1 MFSLVKYFS
10 SLGSIT
16 LGQVI
21 MVFVGYVF
29 HSINKFKYK
38 DNVCFVPI
46 AMDAMAMKL
55 IQFMKL
61 VAISRTLKDE
71 TIRS

>member
-1 MFSLVKYFS
+1 
-10 SLGSIT
+10 
-16 LGQVI
+16 

-38 DNVCFVPI
+38 DNDCFVPI
-46 AMDAMAMKL
+46 AMAMKL
-55 IQFMKL
+55 IHFMQL

-71 TIRS
+71 TIRSWSWSYYVKVCWMLQNKIHQF

>member
-10 SLGSIT
+10 SLPRIT
-16 LGQVI
+16 LRQVI

-38 DNVCFVPI
+38 DNDCFVPI
-46 AMDAMAMKL
+46 AMAMKL
-55 IQFMKL
+55 IHFMQL
-61 VAISRTLKDE
+61 VAISRTLEDE

>member
-1 MFSLVKYFS
+1 
-10 SLGSIT
+10 
-16 LGQVI
+16 

>member
-1 MFSLVKYFS
+1 
-10 SLGSIT
+10 
-16 LGQVI
+16 

-38 DNVCFVPI
+38 DNDCFVPI
-46 AMDAMAMKL
+46 AMAMKL
-55 IQFMKL
+55 IHFMQL